1 MIVGAQSE
9 PQLPNDF
16 KEFLRWSEAAIEEGD
31 AFLKSQD
38 GYDRF
43 DECIDAINGEL
54 KSDLAA
60 GWLGGVTYIH
70 FGKVA
75 LDMVASQTDIKPFWD
90 YSTQNKRFDP
100 QAQMSNKLAKA
111 WWAGRQV
118 SMRFAD
124 VIKYAL
130 PIGSGYAHQVYNPLN
145 NGFGGGYQGGDIEL
159 LPEDP
164 RDVLPI
170 RPGSFLSIQEA
181 AGVMIRRERSVNWI
195 RAKYGDAA
203 IGVKADREG
212 SIA

>member
-1 MIVGAQSE
+1 
-9 PQLPNDF
+9 
-16 KEFLRWSEAAIEEGD
+16 
-31 AFLKSQD
+31 
-38 GYDRF
+38 
-43 DECIDAINGEL
+43 
-54 KSDLAA
+54 
-60 GWLGGVTYIH
+60 
-70 FGKVA
+70 
-75 LDMVASQTDIKPFWD
+75 
-90 YSTQNKRFDP
+90 P

-212 SIA
+212 SIAQLNKNTRYGRLMVQMGLRSGFMENLISSLG